1 TKKLGYAVVW
11 VLPPTSLSIR
21 CFLPGAG
28 WSISRRRCRRR
39 ASHGGAGSPVELP
52 RQASGRAA
60 MQCAGLLFQIPRH
73 VHTWTTRT
81 VDRHN
86 FAGLPLN
93 PYFVAGLIH
102 GGGLM
107 LLQYRLGFELRRSD
121 VVI

>member
-1 TKKLGYAVVW
+1 
-11 VLPPTSLSIR
+11 
-21 CFLPGAG
+21 
-28 WSISRRRCRRR
+28 
-39 ASHGGAGSPVELP
+39 
-52 RQASGRAA
+52 

-102 GGGLM
+102 GGWAHAASVSFGFRVTSK
-107 LLQYRLGFELRRSD
+107 RLGNYGSKYSTGSANSIFFL
-121 VVI
+121 VVAR

>member
-1 TKKLGYAVVW
+1 
-11 VLPPTSLSIR
+11 
-21 CFLPGAG
+21 
-28 WSISRRRCRRR
+28 
-39 ASHGGAGSPVELP
+39 
-52 RQASGRAA
+52 

-121 VVI
+121 LAIMAASIALVALTVFSF